1 MTINEPNT
9 GTGDKH
15 NGSTADVVVPPG
27 PATGV
32 QDGPGTSALSTEKV
46 SKSFGG
52 INALM
57 DVSVHFR
64 AGEIHALIGENGAG
78 KSTLTKI
85 MTGVYEPDSGRFFA
99 NGQPVNMRSPL
110 DAQRMGIA
118 AIYQDPLT
126 FPDLNVAENIFMT
139 RHPIHQSRQIA
150 WQSIYDQTEAL
161 LRSIGAKFS
170 ARTQVSALNP
180 AGRQLVEIA
189 KAISSNAT
197 VLLMDEPTSSLSQG
211 EVTELFSLMRRLR
224 DNGVAIVFIS
234 HRLDEIMEV
243 AQRVT
248 VLRDGKVIEEAP
260 IAGMTRDR
268 LVQLMV
274 GRPLSA
280 LFTKAEADVGE
291 VVVSLNNLSQ
301 EGNFHDISFDL
312 RAGEIVGLGGLVG
325 AKRTEVAQ
333 AIFGIGRLDGGTI
346 TIDGK
351 RVSIR
356 NPGSALRHGIAYL
369 PEDRLV
375 QGLVQPIS
383 VSDNMALP
391 ALKSFSSHTWM
402 SQRKVADNAHTWV
415 DRLHIR
421 LARVSQAVK
430 ELSGGNQQKVVLAKW
445 LGTQP
450 RIVLLDEPTRGI
462 DVGTKAEVHA
472 IIAALAGE
480 GRAVLLISSELPEL
494 LAMSDRV
501 IVMREGEITGR
512 FTREQA
518 TPEKV
523 MTAALGLASEEQ
535 LERAD

>member
-1 MTINEPNT
+1 
-9 GTGDKH
+9 
-15 NGSTADVVVPPG
+15 
-27 PATGV
+27 
-32 QDGPGTSALSTEKV
+32 
-46 SKSFGG
+46 
-52 INALM
+52 
-57 DVSVHFR
+57 
-64 AGEIHALIGENGAG
+64 
-78 KSTLTKI
+78 
-85 MTGVYEPDSGRFFA
+85 
-99 NGQPVNMRSPL
+99 
-110 DAQRMGIA
+110 
-118 AIYQDPLT
+118 
-126 FPDLNVAENIFMT
+126 
-139 RHPIHQSRQIA
+139 
-150 WQSIYDQTEAL
+150 
-161 LRSIGAKFS
+161 
-170 ARTQVSALNP
+170 
-180 AGRQLVEIA
+180 
-189 KAISSNAT
+189 
-197 VLLMDEPTSSLSQG
+197 
-211 EVTELFSLMRRLR
+211 
-224 DNGVAIVFIS
+224 
-234 HRLDEIMEV
+234 LDEIMEV

-248 VLRDGKVIEEAP
+248 VLRDGKVIEEAA

-402 SQRKVADNAHTWV
+402 SQRKVVDNAHTWV

-430 ELSGGNQQKVVLAKW
+430 
-445 LGTQP
+445 
-450 RIVLLDEPTRGI
+450 GI
-462 DVGTKAEVHA
+462 CS
-472 IIAALAGE
+472 E
-480 GRAVLLISSELPEL
+480 GKRA
-494 LAMSDRV
+494 
-501 IVMREGEITGR
+501 
-512 FTREQA
+512 
-518 TPEKV
+518 
-523 MTAALGLASEEQ
+523 
-535 LERAD
+535 ERAMIHH